1 MNYVNNR
8 LLKVSTFCIAGTILF
23 TLNTMTAN
31 AEIVGERPVAG
42 VSVTIE
48 NYNEASAEA
57 AAAEITLA
65 DEYNYENIGIANVE
79 NHLNIR
85 KEPGEDKEV
94 IGKLPKDAGC
104 KILEVNSDGWAK
116 IKTGKVTGY
125 VMNSY
130 LITGDEGVALAKKVG
145 SLVATVN
152 TTTLNV
158 RTAPSLLDSESDIIT
173 SVPIDEELEVLDLST
188 DWIKI
193 EIDNDKGYVSRQYVN
208 LSYELKKGVLVE
220 ELGVSGGVSSLRAEM
235 VAYAKQFLGNPY
247 VWGGTNP
254 NTGADCSGFTQYI
267 YSHFGYY
274 IDRVSRSQAGNG
286 SSISASE
293 ARPGDLIFYGSGG
306 YISHVTM
313 YIGNGQVI
321 HASNRRTGIKI
332 SNMYYRDPIKI
343 VRIIND

>member
-1 MNYVNNR
+1 MDLVNSKFFKITTLCFAGSVLFALNA
-8 LLKVSTFCIAGTILF
+8 KTVS
-23 TLNTMTAN
+23 
-31 AEIVGERPVAG
+31 AEMVGERPVAG

-65 DEYNYENIGIANVE
+65 DEYNYENIGIAKVD

-85 KEPGEDKEV
+85 KAAGEDKKI

-104 KILEVNSDGWAK
+104 KILKVNKNGWAK
-116 IKTGKVTGY
+116 IKTGKVTGF
-125 VMNSY
+125 VKTDY
-130 LITGDEGVALAKKVG
+130 LITGDKAVSLAKKVG

-152 TTTLNV
+152 TQTLNV
-158 RTAPSLLDSESDIIT
+158 RSEPSLLSSIVT
-173 SVPIDEELEVLDLST
+173 SIPVDEELEVVDLST
-188 DWIKI
+188 DWIEI
-193 EIDNDKGYVSRQYVN
+193 AIDNDKGFVSRQYVD

-267 YSHFGYY
+267 YNHFGYY
-274 IDRVSRSQAGNG
+274 IDRVSRSQAYNG
-286 SSISASE
+286 SSISVSE
-293 ARPGDLIFYGSGG
+293 AKPGDLIFYGSGG
-306 YISHVTM
+306 YISHVAM
-313 YIGNGQVI
+313 YIGNSQVI
-321 HASNRRTGIKI
+321 HASNKRTGIKI
-332 SNMYYRDPIKI
+332 SNVYYRDPIKV
-343 VRIIND
+343 VRVIKD